1 MPVGWLRRT
10 PSASASV
17 PDRGAGRAMPAGRGL
32 LGGVLPRLGDSRQ
45 AFASVQ
51 RNPALRRALLAFGL
65 AWTAEW
71 AFTIALGVVAF
82 RNGGATAVGVV
93 AFARMM
99 PAALLAPTSIAV
111 ADRFGRDK
119 LLVFASLVRGG
130 GIAAATVLLA
140 TTAPLIAVYSSA
152 VVATAAFIVFRPAHS
167 ALLPALCSDPLELTS
182 ANVVRGLLDSVG
194 TLLGSLA
201 AGALIAV
208 LGPVAALA
216 FAAVLSLGGG
226 ALLVHLPYE
235 HPQHRTSLAWPRIGV
250 ETTAGFR
257 AIWRHRGAGL
267 LLGLALAQTF
277 TRGCLNVFLVVVPFE
292 LLHTGQT
299 GVALMTA
306 AVGAGAA
313 AGSLGA
319 LLLVSGRR
327 LAVIEGIGVALWGIS
342 LSLSGA
348 LPYVPTV
355 LVLMCMLGIGNA
367 LVDVGLF
374 TLPARLVPYELL
386 ASVFGAFE
394 SLAAVTVAIGSL
406 ITPFAIALLG
416 VRGALVVLGIPA
428 FALVVLAWRRLHNI
442 DGSVVH
448 RDREIAVL
456 RRATILRPL
465 PMPTIDALAD
475 SVQIVSVAAGGEVF
489 RQGDPGDRFY
499 VIEEG
504 DADVVGDGRVVS
516 TLGPGECFGEIAL
529 LRDTPRTATVRARTP
544 LRLASL
550 ARVEFLLALSGFS
563 ASTREADVLVG
574 DRLVSFTPR
583 PPNA

>member
-1 MPVGWLRRT
+1 VAGPHPIRFDIGVR
-10 PSASASV
+10 
-17 PDRGAGRAMPAGRGL
+17 RGAGRAMTAGRETL
-32 LGGVLPRLGDSRQ
+32 RGVCRRLDDSRH
-45 AFASVQ
+45 AFVSVQ
-51 RNPALRRALLAFGL
+51 GNPAVRRALLAFGC

-71 AFTIALGVVAF
+71 AFTVALGVVAF

-93 AFARMM
+93 AFARMA

-111 ADRFGRDK
+111 ADRFGRDN
-119 LLVFASLVRGG
+119 LLVFASLARGG
-130 GIAAATVLLA
+130 AIAAATVLLA
-140 TTAPLIAVYSSA
+140 TAAPLIAVYACA

-182 ANVVRGLLDSVG
+182 ANVVRGLLDSIG
-194 TLLGSLA
+194 TLVGSLA
-201 AGALIAV
+201 AAALISFSGV
-208 LGPVAALA
+208 VAALA
-216 FAAVLSLGGG
+216 FAAVLSLGAG
-226 ALLVHLPYE
+226 ALLIHLPYE
-235 HPQHRTSLAWPRIGV
+235 RPQHRTSLDMPRIGL

-257 AIWRHRGAGL
+257 AMWRHRDTGL

-292 LLHTGQT
+292 LLQTGQA

-319 LLLVSGRR
+319 LVFVSGRR
-327 LAVIEGIGVALWGIS
+327 LAAIEGIGVALWGIS

-348 LPYVPTV
+348 LPYVPIV
-355 LVLMCMLGIGNA
+355 LALMCLLGVGNA

-406 ITPFAIALLG
+406 ITPLAIALLG

-428 FALVVLAWRRLHNI
+428 FAIVVLARRRLHDI

-456 RRATILRPL
+456 RRAGILRPL
-465 PMPTIDALAD
+465 PMPTIDALAA
-475 SVQIVSVAAGGEVF
+475 SVQIMSVAAGEDVF

-504 DADVVGDGRVVS
+504 DADIVGDGRVVS

-529 LRDTPRTATVRARTP
+529 LRDTPRTASVRARTT
-544 LRLASL
+544 LRLSSL
-550 ARVEFLLALSGFS
+550 GRAEFLLALGGFS
-563 ASTREADVLVG
+563 ASAREADVLLR
-574 DRLVSFTPR
+574 DRLASFTPH
-583 PPNA
+583 PPNV

>member
-1 MPVGWLRRT
+1 
-10 PSASASV
+10 
-17 PDRGAGRAMPAGRGL
+17 
-32 LGGVLPRLGDSRQ
+32 
-45 AFASVQ
+45 
-51 RNPALRRALLAFGL
+51 
-65 AWTAEW
+65 
-71 AFTIALGVVAF
+71 
-82 RNGGATAVGVV
+82 
-93 AFARMM
+93 
-99 PAALLAPTSIAV
+99 
-111 ADRFGRDK
+111 
-119 LLVFASLVRGG
+119 
-130 GIAAATVLLA
+130 
-140 TTAPLIAVYSSA
+140 
-152 VVATAAFIVFRPAHS
+152 
-167 ALLPALCSDPLELTS
+167 
-182 ANVVRGLLDSVG
+182 
-194 TLLGSLA
+194 
-201 AGALIAV
+201 
-208 LGPVAALA
+208 
-216 FAAVLSLGGG
+216 
-226 ALLVHLPYE
+226 
-235 HPQHRTSLAWPRIGV
+235 
-250 ETTAGFR
+250 
-257 AIWRHRGAGL
+257 
-267 LLGLALAQTF
+267 
-277 TRGCLNVFLVVVPFE
+277 
-292 LLHTGQT
+292 
-299 GVALMTA
+299 
-306 AVGAGAA
+306 
-313 AGSLGA
+313 
-319 LLLVSGRR
+319 
-327 LAVIEGIGVALWGIS
+327 
-342 LSLSGA
+342 
-348 LPYVPTV
+348 
-355 LVLMCMLGIGNA
+355 
-367 LVDVGLF
+367 
-374 TLPARLVPYELL
+374 VPYELL

-428 FALVVLAWRRLHNI
+428 FALVVLAWRRLHSI

>member
-1 MPVGWLRRT
+1 MRGMRVLR
-10 PSASASV
+10 
-17 PDRGAGRAMPAGRGL
+17 
-32 LGGVLPRLGDSRQ
+32 RLGDSRQ
-45 AFASVQ
+45 AFASVR
-51 RNPALRRALLAFGL
+51 RNPALRRALLAFGC

-71 AFTIALGVVAF
+71 AFTVALGVVAF

-93 AFARMM
+93 AFARMA

-111 ADRFGRDK
+111 ADRFGRDT

-130 GIAAATVLLA
+130 AIAAATVLLA
-140 TTAPLIAVYSSA
+140 TAAPLLAVYACA
-152 VVATAAFIVFRPAHS
+152 VVATAAFILFRPAHS

-182 ANVVRGLLDSVG
+182 ANVVRGILDSVG

-201 AGALIAV
+201 AAALIA
-208 LGPVAALA
+208 LSGTAAALA
-216 FAAVLSLGGG
+216 FAAVLSLGAGT
-226 ALLVHLPYE
+226 LLVHLPYE
-235 HPQHRTSLAWPRIGV
+235 HPQHRTSPAWLRIGA

-257 AIWRHRGAGL
+257 AMWRHRDAGL

-306 AVGAGAA
+306 AVGAGAV
-313 AGSLGA
+313 AGSVGA
-319 LLLVSGRR
+319 FVLVSGRR

-342 LSLSGA
+342 ISLSGV

-355 LVLMCMLGIGNA
+355 LGLMCLLGIGNA

-394 SLAAVTVAIGSL
+394 SLAAVTVAMGSL
-406 ITPFAIALLG
+406 ITPLAIALLG
-416 VRGALVVLGIPA
+416 TRGALVVLGIPA
-428 FALVVLAWRRLHNI
+428 FALVVVAWRRLRDI

-456 RRATILRPL
+456 RRVSILRPL
-465 PMPTIDALAD
+465 PIPSIDALAA
-475 SVQIVSVAAGGEVF
+475 SVEIMSVAAGVEVF
-489 RQGDPGDRFY
+489 RQGDSGDRFY

-504 DADVVGDGRVVS
+504 DAEVVGDGRVVS

-529 LRDTPRTATVRARTP
+529 VRDAPRTATVRARTP
-544 LRLASL
+544 LRLASV
-550 ARVEFLLALSGFS
+550 ARAAFLLAVDGFS
-563 ASTREADVLVG
+563 ASAREADVLVR
-574 DRLVSFTPR
+574 DRLAGFTPR